1 MIILAGIL
9 NLLGLLLSFIGFI
22 GVYRHRDN
30 IFGKVS
36 NVDINAIKEQLAVSD
51 PNLIETTT
59 KTILKKVTRAHDYFI
74 CILVGFL
81 MEFISVAI
89 IIFGIIYQPK

>member
-1 MIILAGIL
+1 MLIISSTL
-9 NLLGLLLSFIGFI
+9 NLLGLLLNFIGFI

-36 NVDINAIKEQLAVSD
+36 TSDID
-51 PNLIETTT
+51 NLKQKLSAADAEVVETTT

-74 CILVGFL
+74 CIIVGFL
-81 MEFISVAI
+81 LEFIAVAI
-89 IIFGIIYQPK
+89 TFYGIIYQPK

>member
-1 MIILAGIL
+1 
-9 NLLGLLLSFIGFI
+9 
-22 GVYRHRDN
+22 
-30 IFGKVS
+30 
-36 NVDINAIKEQLAVSD
+36 VSD